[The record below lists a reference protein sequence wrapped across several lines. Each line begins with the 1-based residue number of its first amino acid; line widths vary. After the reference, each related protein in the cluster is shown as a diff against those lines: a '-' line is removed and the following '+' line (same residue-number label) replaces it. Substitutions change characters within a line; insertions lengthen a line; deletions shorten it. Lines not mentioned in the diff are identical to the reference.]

1 MPDQTIYTDA
11 DEPKFYWMTLDP
23 EHVGDLL
30 LDASLTL
37 GGYLTASIQ
46 LPSIGYLI
54 GIVSQNDGGII
65 AYAVGEEHANQIV
78 KALNA

>member
-1 MPDQTIYTDA
+1 MNDD
-11 DEPKFYWMTLDP
+11 DEPAFYWMELDP
-23 EHVGDLL
+23 EHVGDML

-37 GGYLTASIQ
+37 GGYLAASIK

-54 GIVSQNDGGII
+54 GIVSQEDGGII
-65 AYAVGEEHANQIV
+65 GYAIGEEHATQIV